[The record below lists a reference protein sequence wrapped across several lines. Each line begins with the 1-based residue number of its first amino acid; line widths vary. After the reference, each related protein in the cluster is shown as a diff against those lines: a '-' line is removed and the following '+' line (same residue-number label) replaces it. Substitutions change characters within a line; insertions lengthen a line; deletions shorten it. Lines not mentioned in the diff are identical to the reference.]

1 MSFYEWKVEQR
12 DYFYFNRVKKETQ
25 TLPHFH
31 GAVELLF
38 CIDGKQPVSIS
49 GKTYTLE
56 KGDACFIDCY
66 TVHALP
72 SSEAQL
78 YAIVG
83 DVHFFQPVFSAFG
96 DAIPPCLFRF
106 EKTEFLSLLYTLYQQ
121 KKTSEDASTQRNH
134 ALVKLLLAELYESV
148 PFAKRKENKQN
159 ELVAKILQY
168 AAERYQGD
176 LSLSTLAVQ
185 FGYSH
190 TYLSRLLH
198 RYLGV
203 NWNLYVGN
211 IRARAAHA
219 LLQNEKNTSVL
230 DIALFCGFDSLNTF
244 YRAYRRIY
252 GNTPLKK

>member
-12 DYFYFNRVKKETQ
+12 DYFYFNRVKKETD
-25 TLPHFH
+25 TPPHFH

-38 CIDGKQPVSIS
+38 CVDGKQEVCIG
-49 GKTYTLE
+49 GKTQSLE
-56 KGDACFIDCY
+56 KGDACFIDSY
-66 TVHALP
+66 TVHSLQP
-72 SSEAQL
+72 SGATL

-83 DVHFFQPVFSAFG
+83 DVHFFQPVFSAFD
-96 DAIPPCLFRF
+96 DAVPPCLFRF
-106 EKTEFLSLLYTLYQQ
+106 ENVDFLSMLYAVYQNP
-121 KKTSEDASTQRNH
+121 KTNGAALSERNKGI
-134 ALVKLLLAELYESV
+134 VKLLLAQLSECV
-148 PFAKRKENKQN
+148 PFVKRKTDKQN
-159 ELVAKILQY
+159 DLVAKILQY
-168 AAERYQGD
+168 AAENYRD
-176 LSLSTLAVQ
+176 NLSLPTISAK

-203 NWNLYVGN
+203 NWNIYVGN
-211 IRARAAHA
+211 IRVRAAHT
-219 LLQNEKNTSVL
+219 LLQNEKNASVL